1 MKRVDKFCCSD
12 EIQKTIKEQ
21 IEEPEGMTSKQSCL
35 DIQGNFSWGFTSK
48 AKKEDSSS
56 KGDNNSKKSTDSS
69 TKVSKVD
76 ISDDGERKKLE
87 KFVTLKDLKLS
98 INKGEFVCIIGDV
111 GSGKSSLL
119 QAIIGD
125 MIFIPQNEID
135 GFGGLDFMA
144 TQDQLDRLKRRLLA
158 PNFQV
163 DDKPI
168 KIKGSVSYVEQTP
181 WI

>member
-1 MKRVDKFCCSD
+1 
-12 EIQKTIKEQ
+12 
-21 IEEPEGMTSKQSCL
+21 
-35 DIQGNFSWGFTSK
+35 
-48 AKKEDSSS
+48 
-56 KGDNNSKKSTDSS
+56 
-69 TKVSKVD
+69 
-76 ISDDGERKKLE
+76 
-87 KFVTLKDLKLS
+87 
-98 INKGEFVCIIGDV
+98 
-111 GSGKSSLL
+111 
-119 QAIIGD
+119 

-144 TQDQLDRLKRRLLA
+144 TQDQLDRLKKRLLA